1 MSERQSSN
9 WNTFARVN
17 ASQRWRKPSAAMGRA
32 MTEAI
37 VREAQVAPNM
47 RVLDV
52 ACGTGEPAISIATE
66 LNGTGEVVA
75 TDISPEPLKI
85 GEARAR
91 ERGLNNIRFQQAD
104 VHHLPFADG
113 SFDRVTSRLGAM
125 FFADLP
131 KALREVCRVLKPGGR
146 AILLA
151 WGAMEQPYFDTTIGA
166 ILRTLPELQLPASGA
181 NMFKFGAPGVLPAA
195 MRAAGF
201 AAVEESFMQV
211 PWNWP
216 GTPEELWEYFREVT
230 IPFKPLFETIPPGR
244 REEVDAAVLHALHE
258 RFRDSQVEFEAE
270 IVIVSAGAN

>member
-52 ACGTGEPAISIATE
+52 ACGTGEPAISIATG
-66 LNGTGEVVA
+66 LTGTGEVVA
-75 TDISPEPLKI
+75 TDLSPEPLKI

-181 NMFKFGAPGVLPAA
+181 NMFKFGVPGVLPAA